1 MARAEMA
8 LNQDKNR
15 LQLRRRS
22 GSPEHSRSF
31 KFTACAVS
39 ENLSGTLSPRSSAIV
54 PGRRAGSPVL
64 RGLKVG
70 EIMSVLRDRSP
81 PREGESMAWPHR
93 RGDESLILASAAYPR
108 RSRSASPPPRVRP
121 GPGPDDEARLAAMFA
136 AVSAEEEAEVDILKL
151 GGVNPDGRTRPLSPR
166 VPGSDWQE
174 GLSTRMAE
182 RGGSRL
188 FPTHLAKSA
197 PASASRA
204 PAGMKPGGVFVPGG
218 SPKAKAKAPQAPS
231 LAAEAPS
238 RLKKFCKDQPLSLDE
253 VLELK
258 SLLESKGTLDYTR
271 AKCKDPLSR
280 DSKGKAT
287 GPFSASAANAKGDH
301 TGSSMFGSWL
311 RDNCIIAYGIWLT
324 DPDGAGGDDAV
335 ACLNSIATF
344 LLTYQSHKM
353 ELVINGQKD
362 VKGDEKTWMDRPHIR
377 FIGETGK
384 EDTKWYNHKQNDA
397 LGYFLWARCQLALAG
412 KMPFTGEHL
421 KLCGQL
427 FDFLRTIECWDDLDA
442 GHWEESWRDEPGGA
456 CGGRCFDPTQA
467 GERAVWETGWLFPG
481 KSDTLSVLETKLEA
495 ALKTILPNEVVKPP
509 KNKKDADGA
518 LIFLCYPLE
527 VVPTAMGEQ
536 ILERLETITG
546 HIAVCRYRKDSYWC
560 KDYKELYADPTKHF
574 TDEELKERDANIKPG
589 EEAQWCLFDPMIS
602 AYYGGDF
609 SHMSSQVNLNAPLP

>member
-1 MARAEMA
+1 MAELRRGVISRCSRSAWGWLLVFGLAPRNKRRTASRHGGQVLVAMRAGDLLSASRHAGVSSHYPASCSMARAEMA

-238 RLKKFCKDQPLSLDE
+238 RIARVKPQGPSAPVRRMPRGTTQAQACLGVGCVTTVSLPM
-253 VLELK
+253 
-258 SLLESKGTLDYTR
+258 
-271 AKCKDPLSR
+271 A
-280 DSKGKAT
+280 
-287 GPFSASAANAKGDH
+287 
-301 TGSSMFGSWL
+301 FGSL
-311 RDNCIIAYGIWLT
+311 I
-324 DPDGAGGDDAV
+324 
-335 ACLNSIATF
+335 
-344 LLTYQSHKM
+344 QM
-353 ELVINGQKD
+353 ELAG
-362 VKGDEKTWMDRPHIR
+362 MM
-377 FIGETGK
+377 
-384 EDTKWYNHKQNDA
+384 
-397 LGYFLWARCQLALAG
+397 LWHA
-412 KMPFTGEHL
+412 
-421 KLCGQL
+421 
-427 FDFLRTIECWDDLDA
+427 
-442 GHWEESWRDEPGGA
+442 
-456 CGGRCFDPTQA
+456 
-467 GERAVWETGWLFPG
+467 
-481 KSDTLSVLETKLEA
+481 
-495 ALKTILPNEVVKPP
+495 
-509 KNKKDADGA
+509 
-518 LIFLCYPLE
+518 
-527 VVPTAMGEQ
+527 
-536 ILERLETITG
+536 
-546 HIAVCRYRKDSYWC
+546 
-560 KDYKELYADPTKHF
+560 
-574 TDEELKERDANIKPG
+574 
-589 EEAQWCLFDPMIS
+589 
-602 AYYGGDF
+602 
-609 SHMSSQVNLNAPLP
+609 

>member
-1 MARAEMA
+1 MA

-238 RLKKFCKDQPLSLDE
+238 RLPKPKAARRSAPPASPSPIEAQDKKPNSKALKKPSSSGGERPGDE
-253 VLELK
+253 NAPRGEVPVTADD
-258 SLLESKGTLDYTR
+258 SRTR
-271 AKCKDPLSR
+271 
-280 DSKGKAT
+280 T
-287 GPFSASAANAKGDH
+287 EAKGMSKLH
-301 TGSSMFGSWL
+301 LL
-311 RDNCIIAYGIWLT
+311 RKRL
-324 DPDGAGGDDAV
+324 
-335 ACLNSIATF
+335 
-344 LLTYQSHKM
+344 
-353 ELVINGQKD
+353 
-362 VKGDEKTWMDRPHIR
+362 
-377 FIGETGK
+377 
-384 EDTKWYNHKQNDA
+384 EDTMRKA
-397 LGYFLWARCQLALAG
+397 
-412 KMPFTGEHL
+412 
-421 KLCGQL
+421 
-427 FDFLRTIECWDDLDA
+427 
-442 GHWEESWRDEPGGA
+442 EEG
-456 CGGRCFDPTQA
+456 
-467 GERAVWETGWLFPG
+467 
-481 KSDTLSVLETKLEA
+481 LETA
-495 ALKTILPNEVVKPP
+495 PKP
-509 KNKKDADGA
+509 KADG
-518 LIFLCYPLE
+518 E
-527 VVPTAMGEQ
+527 G
-536 ILERLETITG
+536 
-546 HIAVCRYRKDSYWC
+546 
-560 KDYKELYADPTKHF
+560 
-574 TDEELKERDANIKPG
+574 
-589 EEAQWCLFDPMIS
+589 
-602 AYYGGDF
+602 
-609 SHMSSQVNLNAPLP
+609 